1 MLRKTIP
8 LALAFVMTFAVALRA
23 ESTDF
28 LPAGT
33 LLSCT
38 MDEPNFSPKTA
49 EVGDPVLC
57 YLGMTTVYGRTM
69 FPRGASVGGHL
80 EDDKNPGHFFGK
92 GSLTLEF
99 DRLIL
104 PGEGILPF
112 AGKVIAVPHYKVEKN
127 GKIDGKGHAKRDAVE
142 WAIPVLWPI
151 KVLTLPG
158 RGPYP
163 TLKGETRLTMRLMED
178 VAIPVPQPR
187 ALNRVPM
194 PPWASPTALNSVPM
208 PPWVNSTTAVNTA
221 NPFRVMNASVQ
232 QVQLPQDKSSGSTL
246 IVLNDRSAYLVDSYW
261 LDGDSIRY
269 RLGNG
274 DKKAVALTDVDFAS
288 TIQINRQRGMGFS
301 LQSAQPTIE
310 SQ

>member
-1 MLRKTIP
+1 MLRRTIP
-8 LALAFVMTFAVALRA
+8 LALAFVFTFAVALRA

-38 MDEPNFSPKTA
+38 MDEPNFSSKTA

-112 AGKVIAVPHYKVEKN
+112 AGKVIAVPHYRSRRM
-127 GKIDGKGHAKRDAVE
+127 ARSTA
-142 WAIPVLWPI
+142 
-151 KVLTLPG
+151 
-158 RGPYP
+158 
-163 TLKGETRLTMRLMED
+163 
-178 VAIPVPQPR
+178 R
-187 ALNRVPM
+187 AM
-194 PPWASPTALNSVPM
+194 
-208 PPWVNSTTAVNTA
+208 
-221 NPFRVMNASVQ
+221 
-232 QVQLPQDKSSGSTL
+232 
-246 IVLNDRSAYLVDSYW
+246 RSAMPWS
-261 LDGDSIRY
+261 GRSRCCGPS
-269 RLGNG
+269 R
-274 DKKAVALTDVDFAS
+274 F
-288 TIQINRQRGMGFS
+288 
-301 LQSAQPTIE
+301 
-310 SQ
+310 

>member
-1 MLRKTIP
+1 MLRRTLP
-8 LALAFVMTFAVALRA
+8 LLLAFVIALAVAVQA

-38 MDEPNFSPKTA
+38 LDEPNFSSKTA

-69 FPRGASVGGHL
+69 FPRGASIGGHL
-80 EDDKNPGHFFGK
+80 EDDRNPGHFFGK

-151 KVLTLPG
+151 KILTLPA

-178 VAIPVPQPR
+178 VAIPAPQH
-187 ALNRVPM
+187 ALNKVPM
-194 PPWASPTALNSVPM
+194 PPWASPTSFNTRNSDFHV
-208 PPWVNSTTAVNTA
+208 VNAA
-221 NPFRVMNASVQ
+221 VQ
-232 QVQLPQDKSSGSTL
+232 QVQPLQNKTSSPTL
-246 IVLNDRSAYLVDSYW
+246 IILNDHSAYLVDSYW
-261 LDGDSIRY
+261 LEGDAIRY
-269 RLGNG
+269 RLHDG
-274 DKKAVALTDVDFAS
+274 DKRAVALSDVDFAT
-288 TIQINRQRGMGFS
+288 TIQVNRERGVGFM
-301 LQSAQPTIE
+301 LQSFSNPTIE
-310 SQ
+310 AQ

>member
-1 MLRKTIP
+1 MLRRTVP
-8 LALAFVMTFAVALRA
+8 LALAFVFTFAVALRA

-38 MDEPNFSPKTA
+38 MDEPNFSSKTA

-112 AGKVIAVPHYKVEKN
+112 AGKVIAVPHYRVEKN

-163 TLKGETRLTMRLMED
+163 
-178 VAIPVPQPR
+178 
-187 ALNRVPM
+187 
-194 PPWASPTALNSVPM
+194 
-208 PPWVNSTTAVNTA
+208 
-221 NPFRVMNASVQ
+221 NA
-232 QVQLPQDKSSGSTL
+232 
-246 IVLNDRSAYLVDSYW
+246 
-261 LDGDSIRY
+261 
-269 RLGNG
+269 
-274 DKKAVALTDVDFAS
+274 
-288 TIQINRQRGMGFS
+288 
-301 LQSAQPTIE
+301 
-310 SQ
+310 

>member
-1 MLRKTIP
+1 MFRKTLP
-8 LALAFVMTFAVALRA
+8 LLLVFVIALAVAMQA
-23 ESTDF
+23 ETTDF

-38 MDEPNFSPKTA
+38 MDEPNFSSKTA
-49 EVGDPVLC
+49 ELGDPVLC
-57 YLGMTTVYGRTM
+57 YLGMTTAFGRTM
-69 FPRGASVGGHL
+69 FPRGASIGGHL
-80 EDDKNPGHFFGK
+80 EDDRNPGHFFGK

-112 AGKVIAVPHYKVEKN
+112 AGKVIAVPHYRVEKT

-151 KVLTLPG
+151 KILTLPA

-187 ALNRVPM
+187 AMNNVPM
-194 PPWASPTALNSVPM
+194 PPWAHPTSFNADFHV
-208 PPWVNSTTAVNTA
+208 VNAA
-221 NPFRVMNASVQ
+221 VQ
-232 QVQLPQDKSSGSTL
+232 QVQLPQSKADNPTL
-246 IVLNDRSAYLVDSYW
+246 IILNDHSAYLVDSYW
-261 LDGDSIRY
+261 LDGDAIRY
-269 RLGNG
+269 RVHNG
-274 DKKAVALTDVDFAS
+274 QKKAVALSDVDFAT
-288 TIQINRQRGMGFS
+288 TIQVNRERGVGFM
-301 LQSAQPTIE
+301 LQSFSNPAIEAQ
-310 SQ
+310 

>member
-1 MLRKTIP
+1 MLRRTFP
-8 LALAFVMTFAVALRA
+8 LLLVFVIALAVALQA

-38 MDEPNFSPKTA
+38 MDEPNFSSKTA

-69 FPRGASVGGHL
+69 FPRGASIGGHL
-80 EDDKNPGHFFGK
+80 EDDRNPGHFFGK

-112 AGKVIAVPHYKVEKN
+112 AGKVIAVPHYKVERN

-151 KVLTLPG
+151 KILTLPA

-187 ALNRVPM
+187 ALNKVPM
-194 PPWASPTALNSVPM
+194 PPWASPTSLNTT
-208 PPWVNSTTAVNTA
+208 NSD
-221 NPFRVMNASVQ
+221 FHVMNAAVQ
-232 QVQLPQDKSSGSTL
+232 QVQLPQNKTNSPTL
-246 IVLNDRSAYLVDSYW
+246 IILNDHSAYLVDSYW
-261 LDGDSIRY
+261 LEGDAIRY
-269 RLGNG
+269 RLQDG
-274 DKKAVALTDVDFAS
+274 DKKAVALSDVDFAT
-288 TIQINRQRGMGFS
+288 TIQVNRERGVGFM
-301 LQSAQPTIE
+301 LQSFSNPTIE
-310 SQ
+310 AQ

>member
-1 MLRKTIP
+1 MLRRTLP
-8 LALAFVMTFAVALRA
+8 LLLAFVIALAVAMRA
-23 ESTDF
+23 ETTDF

-38 MDEPNFSPKTA
+38 MDEPNFSSKTA
-49 EVGDPVLC
+49 ELGDPVLC
-57 YLGMTTVYGRTM
+57 YLGMTTAFGRTM
-69 FPRGASVGGHL
+69 FPRGASIGGHL
-80 EDDKNPGHFFGK
+80 EDDRNPGHFFGK

-112 AGKVIAVPHYKVEKN
+112 AGKVIAVPHYKVEKT

-151 KVLTLPG
+151 KILTLPA

-187 ALNRVPM
+187 AMNNVPM
-194 PPWASPTALNSVPM
+194 PPWAHPTSFNADFHV
-208 PPWVNSTTAVNTA
+208 VNAA
-221 NPFRVMNASVQ
+221 VQ
-232 QVQLPQDKSSGSTL
+232 QVQLPQSKTDNPTL
-246 IVLNDRSAYLVDSYW
+246 IILNDHSAYLVDSYW
-261 LDGDSIRY
+261 LEGDAIRY
-269 RLGNG
+269 RVHDGQ
-274 DKKAVALTDVDFAS
+274 KKAVALSDVDFAT
-288 TIQINRQRGMGFS
+288 TIQVNRERGVGFM
-301 LQSAQPTIE
+301 LQSFSNPAIEAQ
-310 SQ
+310 